1 MVKTYCVRQRKLTE
15 SLPNS
20 QRYVQT
26 KNNRLIEKSI
36 CSECNNVK
44 SRFVS
49 NKQGKGI
56 GEIANEQISK
66 RLPGFGPAQKIASTI
81 MGVTGGDKHLFDKYW
96 SGEIAK
102 GAFNKDTGLLSK
114 KFWTHPDKK
123 CRMKLKKIKGKW
135 TNVYDC

>member
-1 MVKTYCVRQRKLTE
+1 MVKTYCVKQRKPTN

-20 QRYVQT
+20 QTFVQT
-26 KNNRLIEKSI
+26 KNGRLLEKSI
-36 CSECNNVK
+36 CSECNSIK

-49 NKQGKGI
+49 NKLGWGI
-56 GEIANEQISK
+56 GESINEQVSK
-66 RLPGFGPAQKIASTI
+66 KIPGFGPAQTIASTI
-81 MGVTGGDKHLFDKYW
+81 MGATGGDKDLFKKYW
-96 SGEIAK
+96 SGDIAK
-102 GAFNKDTGLLSK
+102 GAFNKDTGVFSK